1 MLGMVRS
8 QVLHHWARLVRLQW
22 RMVGLHYRLVSL
34 QWRMVGLH
42 RNRVV
47 SLHGRMV
54 RFYWRWWR
62 WRGWWGWMVRL
73 HWSSLVWLNWRWWGR
88 VVGLHWRMRTVDGG
102 MFVMVRLTREEMS
115 LCHYIENITIPA

>member
-1 MLGMVRS
+1 MLSMMRG
-8 QVLHHWARLVRLQW
+8 QVLHHWGRW
-22 RMVGLHYRLVSL
+22 RRWRVVGLHYRLVSL
-34 QWRMVGLH
+34 QWRMVRLH

-62 WRGWWGWMVRL
+62 GRGWWGWMVRL
-73 HWSSLVWLNWRWWGR
+73 YWSSLVWLNWRI
-88 VVGLHWRMRTVDGG
+88 RTVDGG
-102 MFVMVRLTREEMS
+102 MFVMVRLTTEEMS